1 VFIRYQKNYPWA
13 MDLDRE
19 EKQTLIGGIITVLF
33 ILFLVIGVI
42 SIYFTSKDNP
52 SPAPSPTVKEWSEP
66 NFDNLDQDGFVGGQ
80 R

>member
-1 VFIRYQKNYPWA
+1 

-19 EKQTLIGGIITVLF
+19 EKQTIIGGIITVLF

-66 NFDNLDQDGFVGGQ
+66 NFDNLDQDGYVGGQ